1 MQQGATGYV
10 LYRSTRANGI
20 YDVVIDTTINYM
32 DNFLTPGI
40 TYYYQVLAYSGANY
54 SARSSAVF
62 ATTYGGGGGGLE
74 IA

>member
-1 MQQGATGYV
+1 
-10 LYRSTRANGI
+10 
-20 YDVVIDTTINYM
+20 M

-54 SARSSAVF
+54 SHEVVQYLQLLMVVVVVVVR
-62 ATTYGGGGGGLE
+62 E